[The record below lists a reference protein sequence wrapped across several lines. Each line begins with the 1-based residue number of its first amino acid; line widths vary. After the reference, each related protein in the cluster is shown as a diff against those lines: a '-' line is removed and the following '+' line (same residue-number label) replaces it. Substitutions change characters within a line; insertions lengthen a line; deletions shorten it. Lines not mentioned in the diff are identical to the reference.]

1 MVILLLFSINIF
13 TNNNKCLI
21 NNIDYYILNKYL
33 NRISNSHRFMSTDL
47 TNTKNSIFSN
57 KKKQTI
63 KEYKLS
69 KNIIKKVKN
78 IKTLS
83 KKIIIINDLIT
94 SNTNMKTI
102 SQSRNNINNKNN
114 IK

>member
-1 MVILLLFSINIF
+1 MVIFLLFSINIF
-13 TNNNKCLI
+13 TNNNKCLS

-69 KNIIKKVKN
+69 KNIIKRIKN

-83 KKIIIINDLIT
+83 KKN
-94 SNTNMKTI
+94 
-102 SQSRNNINNKNN
+102 NNK
-114 IK
+114 K

>member
-1 MVILLLFSINIF
+1 
-13 TNNNKCLI
+13 
-21 NNIDYYILNKYL
+21 
-33 NRISNSHRFMSTDL
+33 MSTDL

-83 KKIIIINDLIT
+83 KK
-94 SNTNMKTI
+94 
-102 SQSRNNINNKNN
+102 NNNNK
-114 IK
+114 